1 VIYRKLSRNVA
12 VLAGLALVAST
23 AVVSAQA
30 ASAASRTS
38 AADVYLAQIQKVDV
52 AGLVIKFR
60 DGVNPFARNGQV
72 TASNFAGIKLVP
84 RKGLGLGMYSVSFA
98 GPVTKPQIAA
108 AMANLARSPKVE
120 FVSPDQIIKM
130 QPTAHVAAAAAASN
144 VSVKTVSASWA
155 KSASAVRS
163 LVATDAWSS
172 SNPKLA
178 SVLLT
183 WSKPQTLRGGSF
195 LGYEIEQSANGG
207 KSFTKI
213 VTNTKSIA
221 RRFVVSSSIR
231 AGVRYIYRVRAL
243 TKVGAFTKRGLA
255 SARSAVTPTTAP
267 QTPVFVGSD
276 VVKDSVSPTWLPQNV
291 SQRGG
296 LPVSYTVTASAS
308 GETDVTCQPL
318 NSTTYSCPLTG
329 LTVGKT
335 YRASVTATNSRGSV
349 TSLPTQTVT
358 DPMFNHQWY
367 LNGTYG
373 INIENAWSFNKG
385 IYISANQ
392 PKRVTVAVID
402 TGFTAHPDLDN
413 QYVRESG
420 KVYGF
425 DFVTNHVK
433 TSKPTLTTIPT
444 NDKEGWDADPADPGD
459 YDAFKH
465 SSWHGTHVSGLIAAE
480 ANNGQGITGV
490 APDAQILPIRAL
502 GPQGG
507 LSSDLAAA
515 ITWAVGLPVPQF
527 MIDTALVPKA
537 NQPLLN
543 LHPAQVINISMGTS
557 GENFCDKTTQA
568 AVTEAVNHNVTIV
581 TSAGN
586 DLMQAYR
593 SYPGNC
599 FGTIN
604 VGSTSAVG
612 DRSSYSNSGPAVD
625 VSAPG
630 GDSTQTTNTDVDA
643 AGQIL
648 STINTGT
655 RGPLAADYAYEE
667 GTSMAAPLVSG
678 VVALMYAAHPNIT
691 FAQAAQIIIET
702 ATPFNSDPNLA
713 WHAGPTTNEYLT
725 TLGHCANPNVGVAP
739 VYSNDGRC
747 GSGIVNA
754 GAAVAAATALP

>member
-1 VIYRKLSRNVA
+1 MIYRNLSRNVA
-12 VLAGLALVAST
+12 IIAGLALVATT
-23 AVVSAQA
+23 AVIATGTA
-30 ASAASRTS
+30 NAASRTS
-38 AADVYLAQIQKVDV
+38 AAEAYLAQIQKVDV

-60 DGVNPFARNGQV
+60 EGVNPLAPNGDV
-72 TASNFAGIKLVP
+72 TAANFAGINLVP
-84 RKGLGLGMYSVSFA
+84 RAGLGLNMYSVSFA
-98 GPVTKPQIAA
+98 SPVTKPQIAT

-120 FVSPDQIIKM
+120 FVSPDQIIKL
-130 QPTAHVAAAAAASN
+130 QPTAHVAAKTASIGFTPR
-144 VSVKTVSASWA
+144 TVSSTWA
-155 KSASAVRS
+155 KSATATRS
-163 LVATDAWSS
+163 LSVSDAWSVA
-172 SNPKLA
+172 NPKRAAL
-178 SVLLT
+178 LLT
-183 WSKPQTLRGGSF
+183 WAKPASLHGGTF
-195 LGYEIEQSANGG
+195 VGYEIEQSSNNGR
-207 KSFTKI
+207 SFTKI
-213 VTNTKSIA
+213 VTNTKSAA
-221 RRFVVSSSIR
+221 RRYVVAGSIR
-231 AGVRYIYRVRAL
+231 AGVKYVYRVRAL
-243 TKVGAFTKRGLA
+243 TKVGGALKRGLA
-255 SARSAVTPTTAP
+255 SAKASATATTAP

-276 VVKDSVSPTWLPQNV
+276 EVKNSVSPTWLPQNV
-291 SQRGG
+291 TQRGG
-296 LPVSYTVTASAS
+296 LPVTYTVTASAS
-308 GETDVTCQPL
+308 GQSDVTCQPA
-318 NSTTYSCPLTG
+318 NSTTYSCALTG
-329 LTVGKT
+329 LTEGKT
-335 YRASVTATNSRGSV
+335 YRATVTATNTRGSV
-349 TSLPTQTVT
+349 TSLPTTTVT

-373 INIENAWSFNKG
+373 INVENAWSFNKG
-385 IYISANQ
+385 IYVANNQ

-413 QYVRESG
+413 QYIKEGG
-420 KVYGF
+420 KVYGY

-433 TSKPTLTTIPT
+433 SANPKPTYIPT
-444 NDKEGWDADPADPGD
+444 NDTDGWDSNPADPGD

-527 MIDTALVPKA
+527 MLDTALVTKA
-537 NQPLLN
+537 KQPQLN

-557 GENFCDKTTQA
+557 GENFCDTTTQA
-568 AVTEAVNHNVTIV
+568 AVTAAVNHNVTIV

-604 VGSTSAVG
+604 VGSTTAVG
-612 DRSSYSNSGPAVD
+612 DRSAYSNTGPAVD

-630 GDSTQTTNTDVDA
+630 GDSTQTANTDVDA

-713 WHAGPTTNEYLT
+713 WHAGSTTNEYLT
-725 TLGHCANPNVGVAP
+725 TLGHCANPNVGIAP
-739 VYSNDGRC
+739 VYSDDGRC